1 MIPNAVMSA
10 GGLLCVNVIGLYTG
24 WSNIEMIE
32 EPGSMSYKIQN
43 YQYEQN
49 AEKIPNSAV

>member
-1 MIPNAVMSA
+1 MSA

-32 EPGSMSYKIQN
+32 EPGSMSYKIRN